1 MNDAVKNTPTIARPT
16 TQGTTGNLAIPLRGM
31 TALVTGGGSGIG
43 QACARA
49 LGAAGANVVVTE
61 LPDRIERAEVTV
73 ADIMAGG
80 SSGVAVPL
88 DVRDLENIAT
98 CVEAAVQAGSG
109 RLDVLVNNAGTN
121 VRQKAFDVTED
132 AWDTVLDT
140 NLKGV
145 FFMAQAA
152 GRVMRDQQPSGGSII
167 NMASTMGLVGYGD
180 RSAYCSSKAGVISLS
195 RVLAIEWATIGIRV
209 NAVCPAFVDTPF
221 VRGIL
226 EDDAIRNDIL
236 FRTPVGRLV
245 EPEEVAAAVVFLASP
260 ASRMITGSAMTVDG
274 GWTAI

>member
-1 MNDAVKNTPTIARPT
+1 MPLSGMN
-16 TQGTTGNLAIPLRGM
+16 
-31 TALVTGGGSGIG
+31 ALVTGGGSGIG

-61 LPDRIERAEVTV
+61 LPDRIERAEATV
-73 ADIMAGG
+73 ADIVAGG
-80 SSGVAVPL
+80 NSGIAIPL
-88 DVRDLENIAT
+88 DVRDLGDITA
-98 CVEAAVQAGSG
+98 CVMAAVQAGQG
-109 RLDVLVNNAGTN
+109 RLDILVNNAGTN

-167 NMASTMGLVGYGD
+167 NIASTMGLVGYGD
-180 RSAYCSSKAGVISLS
+180 RSAYCSSKAGVVNVT

-226 EDDAIRNDIL
+226 KDDAIRNDIL

>member
-88 DVRDLENIAT
+88 DVRD
-98 CVEAAVQAGSG
+98 
-109 RLDVLVNNAGTN
+109 
-121 VRQKAFDVTED
+121 
-132 AWDTVLDT
+132 
-140 NLKGV
+140 
-145 FFMAQAA
+145 
-152 GRVMRDQQPSGGSII
+152 
-167 NMASTMGLVGYGD
+167 
-180 RSAYCSSKAGVISLS
+180 
-195 RVLAIEWATIGIRV
+195 
-209 NAVCPAFVDTPF
+209 
-221 VRGIL
+221 
-226 EDDAIRNDIL
+226 
-236 FRTPVGRLV
+236 
-245 EPEEVAAAVVFLASP
+245 
-260 ASRMITGSAMTVDG
+260 
-274 GWTAI
+274 